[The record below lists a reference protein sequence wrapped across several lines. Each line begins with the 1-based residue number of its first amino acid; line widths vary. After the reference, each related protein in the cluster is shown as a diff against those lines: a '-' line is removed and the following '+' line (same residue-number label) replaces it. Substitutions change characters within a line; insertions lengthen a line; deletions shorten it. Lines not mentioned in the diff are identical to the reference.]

1 MGWGSQE
8 AIAVLSFLLPG
19 FVSAWI
25 FHGLTPY
32 LLPSPFERVVK
43 ALIFTVLIQGLVVPI
58 REAFFLVGRRL
69 DSIGPWDSDSQL
81 VASVLTAVALGL
93 STARWANNDQLHGAL
108 RRLGFTRQTSYPS
121 EWFWAF
127 AENST
132 FVVLHLDGERRLY
145 GWPEQWPS
153 SPETGHFA
161 IAEAEWLTEDG
172 PIPLPQV
179 EHVLIPVASV
189 KMVEFVQRTSE
200 VTVREP

>member
-1 MGWGSQE
+1 MNWGSQE

-19 FVSAWI
+19 FVAAWI

-58 REAFFLVGRRL
+58 REMAFL
-69 DSIGPWDSDSQL
+69 IGHRFNSTIPWGTDAQL
-81 VASVLTAVALGL
+81 VASVVTAIALGL
-93 STARWANNDQLHGAL
+93 GTARWANNDRLHRVL
-108 RRLGFTRQTSYPS
+108 RRLGFTRQTSYAS

-127 AENST
+127 AENPT

-153 SPETGHFA
+153 SPEAGHFA
-161 IAEAEWLTEDG
+161 IAEAEWLTDDG
-172 PIPLPQV
+172 RIPLPQV
-179 EHVLIPVASV
+179 EHVLIPGACVQ
-189 KMVEFVQRTSE
+189 MVEFVQPTSAVIAE
-200 VTVREP
+200 ES